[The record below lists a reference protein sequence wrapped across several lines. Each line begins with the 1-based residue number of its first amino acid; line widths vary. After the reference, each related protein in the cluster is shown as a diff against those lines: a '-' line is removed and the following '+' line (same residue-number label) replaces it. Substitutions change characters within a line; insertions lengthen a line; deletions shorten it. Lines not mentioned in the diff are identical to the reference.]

1 MWRATPRLF
10 QKLWRAQ
17 HSSTNDVT
25 HYSRHPLHMS
35 SQCAFC
41 SSAFSLT
48 NKYMIVVAQREREIA
63 TYTTENG
70 ASRFVVRRLLQ
81 PATPVSN
88 HYFVTCPLE
97 RTCFFRVSIH
107 VFNKEGEERKTRAT
121 NIEELQEK
129 VKALKALKGWY
140 LIVDFGHWEDCLV
153 HYPVRSCCESCEAC
167 RSKKIHVKERI
178 KKKGLKHKLAK
189 GKKKAERKMNKV
201 LVKPQKSPPE
211 PLTEPKLEKITK
223 APKPVFN
230 SQGKM
235 VFSKFDFSEMGAQGT
250 GGSAL
255 KSKGPKSPGKIL
267 QKIQRHKEKLQQL
280 ESEGKMEAA
289 QELKQK
295 EAWRSALRKAQGE
308 KVKDDP
314 LLLKK
319 SVRKI
324 KDRKKQSTDKWA
336 ARNEHVNRT
345 LEERQH
351 KRNANIQKRKKEV
364 KLKKIKKAVKKGRI
378 IPGH

>member
-1 MWRATPRLF
+1 GDGEEHE
-10 QKLWRAQ
+10 K
-17 HSSTNDVT
+17 
-25 HYSRHPLHMS
+25 
-35 SQCAFC
+35 
-41 SSAFSLT
+41 SA
-48 NKYMIVVAQREREIA
+48 KKKKIR
-63 TYTTENG
+63 
-70 ASRFVVRRLLQ
+70 
-81 PATPVSN
+81 
-88 HYFVTCPLE
+88 
-97 RTCFFRVSIH
+97 

-129 VKALKALKGWY
+129 VKALKALKG
-140 LIVDFGHWEDCLV
+140 
-153 HYPVRSCCESCEAC
+153 
-167 RSKKIHVKERI
+167 SKKIHVKERI

-189 GKKKAERKMNKV
+189 GKKKAERKMN
-201 LVKPQKSPPE
+201 
-211 PLTEPKLEKITK
+211 KITK

-336 ARNEHVNRT
+336 ARNEHVKRT

-351 KRNANIQKRKKEV
+351 KRNSNIQKRKKEV

>member
-1 MWRATPRLF
+1 
-10 QKLWRAQ
+10 
-17 HSSTNDVT
+17 
-25 HYSRHPLHMS
+25 MS
-35 SQCAFC
+35 
-41 SSAFSLT
+41 
-48 NKYMIVVAQREREIA
+48 VP
-63 TYTTENG
+63 G
-70 ASRFVVRRLLQ
+70 
-81 PATPVSN
+81 
-88 HYFVTCPLE
+88 
-97 RTCFFRVSIH
+97 
-107 VFNKEGEERKTRAT
+107 
-121 NIEELQEK
+121 
-129 VKALKALKGWY
+129 
-140 LIVDFGHWEDCLV
+140 
-153 HYPVRSCCESCEAC
+153 
-167 RSKKIHVKERI
+167 SKKIHVKERI
-178 KKKGLKHKLAK
+178 KKKGLKRKLAK
-189 GKKKAERKMNKV
+189 DKKKSERKMNKV

-230 SQGKM
+230 SQGKL

-250 GGSAL
+250 GKSGL

-267 QKIQRHKEKLQQL
+267 QTIQRHKEKLQQL
-280 ESEGKMEAA
+280 ESEGKTEAA

-336 ARNEHVNRT
+336 ARNEQVKRT

-351 KRNANIQKRKKEV
+351 KRNTNIQKRKKEV